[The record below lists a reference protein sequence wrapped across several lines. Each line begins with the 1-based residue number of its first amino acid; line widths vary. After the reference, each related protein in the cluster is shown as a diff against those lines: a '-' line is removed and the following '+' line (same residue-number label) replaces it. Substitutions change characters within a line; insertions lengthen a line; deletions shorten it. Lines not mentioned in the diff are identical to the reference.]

1 MTIHSRFVR
10 ETSGNVA
17 MSFALAI
24 LPMVGLAGAALD
36 YSQASAAR
44 EQLQAAV
51 DAAAL
56 RAARMPVGTEQAR
69 KDNVYASFPGAT
81 RGGTTSTAAPA
92 PATDGSLAAGAASTP
107 PYTVDAGVT
116 GQTVSVTA
124 TRMVK
129 TSVMG
134 IFGQSYTYIPVTAQA
149 TALRTIQG
157 PPICVLAISKRDPAA
172 SGAITVAGN
181 AAVIAKDCALYSNSS
196 AADAIRV
203 QGSATVQAAGYCAV
217 GGIISPTTLTPAPT
231 QGCDRQADPFE
242 GKFPVPV
249 TTGCDFNNVR
259 VGSNKTETLSPGIY
273 CGGIDVKGTAIFR
286 SGLYVVKNGALDI
299 NAGGAASGTG
309 VTFYLTGTNA
319 GFDFNGSGALT
330 MAAPTDGTYSGM
342 LVIQDAASN
351 AGRTNKINGNSNTSI
366 MGALYA
372 PSQFIEVTGNG
383 TFGQSNPFMP
393 MVADRVSF
401 SGSSVTQSEVTA
413 MKTVAPIPRFTVEA
427 RLLN

>member
-36 YSQASAAR
+36 YSQASPHGSSSRPPSTRPPCVRPGCRGNRAGPQGQR
-44 EQLQAAV
+44 
-51 DAAAL
+51 L
-56 RAARMPVGTEQAR
+56 RLLPRRG
-69 KDNVYASFPGAT
+69 PGGV
-81 RGGTTSTAAPA
+81 RPRPRRRH
-92 PATDGSLAAGAASTP
+92 PATDGSLAAGGP
-107 PYTVDAGVT
+107 PRRHTRWTRGVT

-172 SGAITVAGN
+172 SGAITVARQRRG
-181 AAVIAKDCALYSNSS
+181 D
-196 AADAIRV
+196 R
-203 QGSATVQAAGYCAV
+203 QGLRPLQQLLRGRRDTGAGLGHGAGRGLLR
-217 GGIISPTTLTPAPT
+217 GGRDHLPPTLTPRAT
-231 QGCDRQADPFE
+231 QGCDRRGSLRGQVP
-242 GKFPVPV
+242 GPV

-259 VGSNKTETLSPGIY
+259 SARTDRDTL
-273 CGGIDVKGTAIFR
+273 
-286 SGLYVVKNGALDI
+286 
-299 NAGGAASGTG
+299 AGDLLRRHRREGHGHLPVRPLRGEERRPRHQRGRRRLRHG

-330 MAAPTDGTYSGM
+330 MAAPTDGTYSGHAGDPGRG
-342 LVIQDAASN
+342 LERGPHQQDQRQQQHLDH
-351 AGRTNKINGNSNTSI
+351 GR
-366 MGALYA
+366 ALR
-372 PSQFIEVTGNG
+372 PEPVHRGDGNG
-383 TFGQSNPFMP
+383 TFGSRTPSCRWSP
-393 MVADRVSF
+393 IVCPSP
-401 SGSSVTQSEVTA
+401 
-413 MKTVAPIPRFTVEA
+413 APASRSPR
-427 RLLN
+427 